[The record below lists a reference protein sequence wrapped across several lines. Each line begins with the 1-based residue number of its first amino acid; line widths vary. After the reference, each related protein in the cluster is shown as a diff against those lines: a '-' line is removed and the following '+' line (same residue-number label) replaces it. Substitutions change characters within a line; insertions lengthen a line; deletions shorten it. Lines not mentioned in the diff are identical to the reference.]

1 MQNDKPT
8 QYRHIMREVLSAMQG
23 RAQPKGYEEYEDQL
37 VTDDEHGHYFLM
49 SVGWR
54 GDERMHGCV
63 VHLDLRGNQIWIQR
77 DGTDWGIAHDL
88 MERGVPKADIVL
100 AFQSPYRRQFSEF
113 GLAEQP

>member
-8 QYRHIMREVLSAMQG
+8 QYRRIMREVLSAMQG

-49 SVGWR
+49 AVGWR

-88 MERGVPKADIVL
+88 MERGVDKQDIVL
-100 AFQSPYRRQFSEF
+100 GFRPAYLR
-113 GLAEQP
+113 G